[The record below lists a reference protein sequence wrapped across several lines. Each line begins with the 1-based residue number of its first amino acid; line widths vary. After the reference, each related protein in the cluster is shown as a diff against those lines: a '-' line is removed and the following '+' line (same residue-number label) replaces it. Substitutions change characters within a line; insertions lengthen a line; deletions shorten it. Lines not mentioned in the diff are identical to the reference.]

1 MDLDILDELS
11 NLQWD
16 RQLEPKEGEERFE
29 FQLNLSGRNR
39 LRKMMFPE
47 KLLLKHAKYILNNVE
62 NLQTDLTNTVRRF
75 DDESFVYRAKDDL
88 DNSNLSATQ
97 RKRS

>member
-1 MDLDILDELS
+1 
-11 NLQWD
+11 
-16 RQLEPKEGEERFE
+16 
-29 FQLNLSGRNR
+29 
-39 LRKMMFPE
+39 MMFPE
-47 KLLLKHAKYILNNVE
+47 KLLLKHARYILNNVE

-75 DDESFVYRAKDDL
+75 DDESLVYRAKDDL

>member
-1 MDLDILDELS
+1 
-11 NLQWD
+11 
-16 RQLEPKEGEERFE
+16 
-29 FQLNLSGRNR
+29 
-39 LRKMMFPE
+39 MMFPE

-75 DDESFVYRAKDDL
+75 DDESLVYRAKDDL
-88 DNSNLSATQ
+88 DNSNISTTQ